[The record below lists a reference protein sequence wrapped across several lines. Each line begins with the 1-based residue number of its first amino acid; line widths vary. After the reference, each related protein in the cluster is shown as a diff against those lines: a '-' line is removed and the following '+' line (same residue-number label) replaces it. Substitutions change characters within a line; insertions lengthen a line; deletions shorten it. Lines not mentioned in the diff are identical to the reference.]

1 MSDLKETG
9 EMRVF
14 LAGAT
19 GAVGRRLVPRLVE
32 RGHVVVG
39 TTRTAG
45 RAAELRAMGA
55 EPVVVD
61 GLDAA
66 GIGEA
71 VARAEPD
78 AIIHQMTA
86 LAGTPDLRRFD
97 RWFAHT
103 NELRT
108 RGLEN
113 LLAAA
118 QATGVPRVVA
128 QSFTGWN
135 NARTGGPVKTEAD
148 PLDPAPLKWQRES
161 LAAIQALEAAVST
174 EGIALRY
181 GALYGP
187 GASDELVALV
197 RGRKFPVVGDGAGV
211 WSFTH
216 LDDAA
221 SAAVAAVEQGGHGV
235 YNVVDDD
242 PAPAS
247 AWLPYLAE
255 AVGAAPPRHVPAWL
269 ARLAAGAV
277 PVRWM
282 TEGRGA
288 SNARFKAEFDWQPIW
303 PSWREGFRHGLTDS
317 VMVSA

>member
-1 MSDLKETG
+1 
-9 EMRVF
+9 MRVF
-14 LAGAT
+14 VAGAT

-39 TTRTAG
+39 TTT
-45 RAAELRAMGA
+45 RADKAPEVAALGA
-55 EPVVVD
+55 QPVVVD
-61 GLDAA
+61 GLDAV

-86 LAGTPDLRRFD
+86 LAGPADLRRFD
-97 RWFAHT
+97 RWFART

-108 RGLEN
+108 RGTEN

-118 QATGVPRVVA
+118 QATGVPRVVV
-128 QSFTGWN
+128 QSFTGWT
-135 NARTGGPVKTEAD
+135 NARTGGPVKTEDD
-148 PLDPAPLKWQRES
+148 PLDPAPLRWQRES
-161 LAAIQALEAAVST
+161 LAAIRFIETVVPPHGA
-174 EGIALRY
+174 ALRY

-197 RGRKFPVVGDGAGV
+197 RARKFPLVGDGAGL

-216 LDDAA
+216 VDDAA
-221 SAAVAAVEQGGHGV
+221 GAAIAAAEQGGRGV

-242 PAPAS
+242 PAPVS
-247 AWLPYLAE
+247 AWLPALAA
-255 AVGAAPPRHVPAWL
+255 AVGAEPPRRVPAWL
-269 ARLAAGAV
+269 ARMAAGQV

-288 SNARFKAEFDWQPIW
+288 SNARFKAAFGWEPLW
-303 PSWREGFRHGLTDS
+303 PSWREGFRRALTDA
-317 VMVSA
+317 VPVAA

>member
-1 MSDLKETG
+1 
-9 EMRVF
+9 MRVF

-19 GAVGRRLVPRLVE
+19 GAVGRRLVPQLVE
-32 RGHVVVG
+32 RGHTVVG

-45 RAAELRAMGA
+45 RAAELKAMGA

-97 RWFAHT
+97 RWFART
-103 NELRT
+103 NALRT

-128 QSFTGWN
+128 QSFIGWN

-161 LAAIQALEAAVST
+161 AAAIQALEAAVSK

-187 GASDELVALV
+187 GATDELVALV
-197 RGRKFPVVGDGAGV
+197 RARRFPVVGDGAGV

-221 SAAVAAVEQGGHGV
+221 SAAVAAVEQGGRGV

-242 PAPAS
+242 PARVS
-247 AWLPYLAE
+247 EWLPYLAE
-255 AVGAAPPRHVPAWL
+255 VVGAKPPRHVPAWL
-269 ARLAAGAV
+269 GRLAAGAV

-303 PSWREGFRHGLTDS
+303 PSWREGFRHGLTDA
-317 VMVSA
+317 VMVGA

>member
-1 MSDLKETG
+1 
-9 EMRVF
+9 MRVF

-39 TTRTAG
+39 TTRTADK
-45 RAAELRAMGA
+45 AAELRALGA

-66 GIGEA
+66 GVGEV

-86 LAGTPDLRRFD
+86 LAGTSDLRRFD
-97 RWFAHT
+97 RWFART

-135 NARTGGPVKTEAD
+135 NARTGGPVKTEDD

-161 LAAIQALEAAVST
+161 LAAIQALEAAVAR

-187 GASDELVALV
+187 GASDELVSLV
-197 RGRKFPVVGDGAGV
+197 RARKFPLVGDGAGV

-221 SAAVAAVEQGGHGV
+221 AAAVAAVEQGGRGV

-242 PAPAS
+242 PAPVS

-255 AVGAAPPRHVPAWL
+255 AVGAAPPRRVPAWL
-269 ARLAAGAV
+269 ARLAAGEV

-303 PSWREGFRHGLTDS
+303 PSWRDGFRHALTDPAPAP
-317 VMVSA
+317 VEA

>member
-1 MSDLKETG
+1 
-9 EMRVF
+9 MRVF

-32 RGHVVVG
+32 RGHVVTG

-45 RAAELRAMGA
+45 KAAELRALGA

-128 QSFTGWN
+128 QSFIGWN
-135 NARTGGPVKTEAD
+135 NARTGGPVKTEED
-148 PLDPAPLKWQRES
+148 PLDPYTGSAGETGM
-161 LAAIQALEAAVST
+161 AAIRHLEEAVLRA
-174 EGIALRY
+174 GGAALRY
-181 GALYGP
+181 GSLYGP
-187 GASDELVALV
+187 GATEDMAELVRKRMLPLV
-197 RGRKFPVVGDGAGV
+197 GRGQGYTSWV
-211 WSFTH
+211 H

-221 SAAVAAVEQGGHGV
+221 SATVLAVEQRVQGV
-235 YNVVDDD
+235 FNVVDDE
-242 PAPAS
+242 PAPANL
-247 AWLPYLAE
+247 WLPHLA
-255 AVGAAPPRHVPAWL
+255 ACAGAKPPMRVPAWL
-269 ARLAAGAV
+269 ARIVAGQV
-277 PVRWM
+277 PVAMM
-282 TEGRGA
+282 TQGRGF
-288 SNARFKAEFDWQPIW
+288 SNAKAKKELGWELRY
-303 PSWREGFRHGLTDS
+303 PSWRQGFASEL
-317 VMVSA
+317 A